1 MLSSEHYYALETGT
15 VVPWLQKTG
24 LAQQLLGAQ
33 TDLRCEDLADGNVNL
48 VFRVSNSAG
57 RSIIVKQSLPWAR
70 KYPDFKLPLDRAVR
84 EHGILQ
90 SYVAHCPEFV
100 PEVYHFDAAMFV
112 CIMQDLRPHVILRA
126 GLQAQQQY
134 PLLAA
139 HLGEFLARSLF
150 FSSDLALPS
159 GEKKARVPEFINP
172 VLVKAQEDVC
182 FTQPLQQHAHN
193 HCHPDLTATA
203 DALRCD
209 NALYAA
215 VLRMK
220 RLYMTS
226 AEALLHGDLHTG
238 SMLVTATDTRVFDPE
253 FGFYGPMAYDL
264 GCLIAHLYIGHVCQP
279 VFAKVASAKAASDK
293 TAPGMNMLQLTTEIW
308 QIFSQQ
314 FAELAR
320 TQAVAGEW
328 QSEAY
333 IAAYIQELLQD
344 SLAFAG
350 VELIRRTIGLAHAPE
365 WDAMAEQPALVPA
378 ARQCLLTAQTWLLPS
393 QTWQSIETALHA
405 RFDA

>member
-1 MLSSEHYYALETGT
+1 VLSSEQYYALDVNS
-15 VVPWLQKTG
+15 VVTWLQANG
-24 LAQQLLGAQ
+24 LARQLLGTETGLQ
-33 TDLRCEDLADGNVNL
+33 GEDLADGNVNL
-48 VFRVSNSAG
+48 VFRVSSPAG
-57 RSIIVKQSLPWAR
+57 RSVIVKQSLPWAR

-90 SYVAHCPEFV
+90 SYVAHCPAFV

-112 CIMQDLRPHVILRA
+112 CILQDLRPHVILRT
-126 GLQAQQQY
+126 GLQAQQHY

-159 GEKKARVPEFINP
+159 AEKKARVPEFINP

-193 HCHPDLTATA
+193 HCHPALTASA
-203 DALRCD
+203 DALRQD
-209 NALYAA
+209 DALYAA

-238 SMLVTATDTRVFDPE
+238 SMLVTATETRIFDPE

-279 VFAKVASAKAASDK
+279 VFARSAPAGTPAGMDMLTLAA
-293 TAPGMNMLQLTTEIW
+293 EIW
-308 QIFSQQ
+308 QVFSQQ

-320 TQAVAGEW
+320 TRAVAGEW

-333 IAAYIQELLQD
+333 IAAYVQELLQD
-344 SLAFAG
+344 SVAFAG

-365 WDAMAEQPALVPA
+365 WERMAEQPDLVPA
-378 ARQCLLTAQTWLLPS
+378 ARQCLLIARQWLLPA
-393 QTWQSIETALHA
+393 QPWQSIDAALHV
-405 RFDA
+405 RLDP